1 MFFDELNDESLL
13 QHLKASSEPAFKTLY
28 RRYWRKC
35 FAMAFRKIG
44 VKSIAEEITQTVF
57 VSLWEKRNDLII
69 HYLEAYLFTAVK
81 YQFFKYIEAQLVRT
95 KYEAQL
101 DTPLWDEN
109 IVEKEVFLVDLTHAL
124 EKAVLQLPEKTQQIY
139 RLSRIQHLSHKEIA
153 IQVALS
159 EKSVE
164 YHITQALKSLR
175 EALKDFL

>member
-69 HYLEAYLFTAVK
+69 VSRKDLLDSSKAIARFSNYVIIPPKLLVK
-81 YQFFKYIEAQLVRT
+81 PQ
-95 KYEAQL
+95 
-101 DTPLWDEN
+101 
-109 IVEKEVFLVDLTHAL
+109 
-124 EKAVLQLPEKTQQIY
+124 PE
-139 RLSRIQHLSHKEIA
+139 
-153 IQVALS
+153 
-159 EKSVE
+159 
-164 YHITQALKSLR
+164 
-175 EALKDFL
+175 F